1 MLTRQN
7 VPSPMRSHLVSDV
20 GSHEESSLSDA
31 QFRRLAKDFAQI
43 VWRRSADGASVIAPR
58 FVELTGQSERELQG
72 DGWLSAVHPEDRP
85 ATSMAWREALQTGGV
100 YRADYRLRMR
110 NGTYRWFRA
119 QGEPTRNSRG
129 AVVAWVGVTTNIDEQ
144 KRAETALSE
153 SEARWRLAIDA
164 ARVGTFEWDVNAG
177 SARVSPRTCEI
188 VGVTA
193 VDAIEITAFEALV
206 HPDDRLRVH
215 DALRATLD
223 PNAPLSFRMIFRA
236 VRGDGDIAW
245 VGLRGATLCS
255 GAGRDRR
262 PDRCLA
268 AVVDLTTEFR
278 ELEERARLAAIV
290 TSSDDAI
297 TAERLDGT
305 VTHWNPAA
313 ERMFGFT
320 AREMLGQSV
329 IPLLP
334 PELAEEEQALFASMR
349 TGHAVSGHPTE
360 RLTRAGRRIAVS
372 VTMSPIRN
380 DAGEIVGVSSIT
392 RDETAHRAL
401 EQQYRQAQKL
411 EAIGQLAG
419 GVAHDLNNILTVVSG
434 GVEFALE
441 SPSLDDVSRGDL
453 IAVRTECF
461 RAAGIIRQLLT
472 FGRQQPMAPRT
483 LALNEIIQDL
493 RPMLARLLNEDVTLE
508 TELHAT
514 GGVLADR
521 EQVVQVLLN
530 LAVNARDAMSRG
542 GTLTMGTIDADGT
555 ADRGD
560 SVVLRVSDTGCGM
573 SDEVKAHVFEPF
585 FTTKPVGCGTGLGL
599 ATVYGIVAQCHGTV
613 SVESTVGQGTTF
625 TIVFP
630 RASVPPT
637 VTPTPDDQVPAD
649 VRGNETILVVE
660 DETVLRNQ
668 IARALRG
675 AGYRVLEGRNGNDAL
690 IALEHHGA
698 PVHLVVSDVVMP
710 EMSGGELV
718 AQLREWYPRLKVLF
732 ISGYSQEAVRR
743 YGVGVAESAVLPKP
757 FELRQLCRRIR
768 AVLDGPRVATDDAQA
783 ELLYATPNLPA

>member
-1 MLTRQN
+1 
-7 VPSPMRSHLVSDV
+7 
-20 GSHEESSLSDA
+20 
-31 QFRRLAKDFAQI
+31 
-43 VWRRSADGASVIAPR
+43 
-58 FVELTGQSERELQG
+58 
-72 DGWLSAVHPEDRP
+72 
-85 ATSMAWREALQTGGV
+85 
-100 YRADYRLRMR
+100 
-110 NGTYRWFRA
+110 
-119 QGEPTRNSRG
+119 
-129 AVVAWVGVTTNIDEQ
+129 
-144 KRAETALSE
+144 
-153 SEARWRLAIDA
+153 
-164 ARVGTFEWDVNAG
+164 
-177 SARVSPRTCEI
+177 ARVSPRTCEI

-334 PELAEEEQALFASMR
+334 PELAEEEQALFASVR

-441 SPSLDDVSRGDL
+441 SPSIDDVSRGDL

-768 AVLDGPRVATDDAQA
+768 AVLDGP
-783 ELLYATPNLPA
+783 